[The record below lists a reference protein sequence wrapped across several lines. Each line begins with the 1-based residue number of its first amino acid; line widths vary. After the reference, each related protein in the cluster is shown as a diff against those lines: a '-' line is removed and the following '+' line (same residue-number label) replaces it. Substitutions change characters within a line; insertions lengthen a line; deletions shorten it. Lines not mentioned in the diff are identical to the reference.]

1 METSQLLKSFALMAE
16 KTGESVC
23 SGSRVVDNQSP
34 VLLSSDGTLNITSS
48 LDAAL
53 APGTGVQNEVK
64 FPDADNLVPN
74 SVTYQV
80 SDSRSQLTTQKLY
93 GGAITMQIPGSFQ
106 DVSTIREVR
115 QIVDGTSGSV

>member
-1 METSQLLKSFALMAE
+1 MAE
-16 KTGESVC
+16 KAGESVC

-34 VLLSSDGTLNITSS
+34 VLLSSDGSLSLTSS
-48 LDAAL
+48 LDAGAL
-53 APGTGVQNEVK
+53 VPGTGVQNETK
-64 FPDADNLVPN
+64 YPDADNLVPN
-74 SVTYQV
+74 SITHQV

-115 QIVDGTSGSV
+115 QLVQGTSSSV

>member
-1 METSQLLKSFALMAE
+1 MAE
-16 KTGESVC
+16 KAGESVC

-34 VLLSSDGTLNITSS
+34 VLLSSDGSLSLTSS
-48 LDAAL
+48 LDAGAL
-53 APGTGVQNEVK
+53 VPGTGVQNETK
-64 FPDADNLVPN
+64 YPDADNLVPN
-74 SVTYQV
+74 SITHQV

-115 QIVDGTSGSV
+115 QFVQGTSSSV

>member
-1 METSQLLKSFALMAE
+1 MAE
-16 KTGESVC
+16 ETEASVC
-23 SGSRVVDNQSP
+23 SGSKAVDNQSP
-34 VLLSSDGTLNITSS
+34 VLLSSDRSLSVASS

-53 APGTGVQNEVK
+53 VPGTGVQNEMK
-64 FPDADNLVPN
+64 HPDADNLMQN

-115 QIVDGTSGSV
+115 